1 MVCLSV
7 LSIDIIL
14 ILLSIQ
20 FQFRILWVTKNKKR

>member
-20 FQFRILWVTKNKKR
+20 FQFRILGVTKNKKR